1 MLGLPGLK
9 GGLLR
14 EIVEF
19 GRGGGPSVPLLEIG
33 DQVALPPR
41 DQPVPLRPP
50 VEQSQVGAFELTNRP
65 FRIAPRT
72 VHEPHPELAGQVLLQ
87 CGVVEL
93 RHGDVG
99 LEHDPAVD
107 RQPGAV
113 LGRLHLVR
121 DRDVRVQVRIA
132 CSGVAMREG
141 RRDDAV
147 GLHLPDAVAAAP
159 GVDRQLLHEAEAVRD
174 GLVVAALD
182 HVGDLRVGQR
192 PQGRHRLH
200 WGEGGVVAGNAA
212 AHWPRGPDDETGQLA
227 GVHRL
232 AAEALVEVL
241 ASHLGPE
248 LCADLRRHRG
258 AWVAAVREIPIADA
272 LGELDA
278 EFGHSRIDAVPL
290 AELHG
295 VPDVTV
301 GRAEIQRGE
310 PLSGQGVVAE
320 PEQREH
326 LVGGHDVS
334 GDHAINPHQ
343 ARPDPVAR
351 ALALLFV
358 VVRQAGVP
366 LLGRIHRRHLPGQVV
381 VARAGGQLVQ
391 TQHGNSISFRPN
403 PLSLGRG
410 CIRTPEAGLLCT
422 RVSLTVGS
430 AAIGSAGKGAV
441 IPSIS
446 QLAELDGPP
455 AVTFRLF
462 WRTREQPE
470 RRTRRAGTPHC
481 HRRRSRRL
489 RGVVWRNVLT

>member
-1 MLGLPGLK
+1 MLGLPGLE

-19 GRGGGPSVPLLEIG
+19 GRGGRPSVPLLEIG

-41 DQPVPLRPP
+41 DQLVPLRPP
-50 VEQSQVGAFELTNRP
+50 LEQGQVDALELTNRP
-65 FRIAPRT
+65 FRIAPRP

-87 CGVVEL
+87 GGVVEL

-113 LGRLHLVR
+113 VRRLHLVR
-121 DRDVRVQVRIA
+121 DRDVRVQVGIA
-132 CSGVAMREG
+132 GAGVAMREG

-159 GVDRQLLHEAEAVRD
+159 GVDRQLLHEAEAVGD

-182 HVGDLRVGQR
+182 RGGDLRVGQR

-232 AAEALVEVL
+232 AAEALAEVL
-241 ASHLGPE
+241 PSHLGAE
-248 LCADLRRHRG
+248 LCPDLRRHRG
-258 AWVAAVREIPIADA
+258 ARVAAVSEIPIADA

-278 EFGHSRIDAVPL
+278 EFGHSRVDAVPL

-310 PLSGQGVVAE
+310 PLSGEGVVAE
-320 PEQREH
+320 PEQRQH

-334 GDHAINPHQ
+334 GDHAVDADQ
-343 ARPDPVAR
+343 ARADPAAR
-351 ALALLFV
+351 ALTLLV
-358 VVRQAGVP
+358 VVVGQAGVP
-366 LLGRIHRRHLPGQVV
+366 LLGGIHRRYLPGQVV
-381 VARAGGQLVQ
+381 VARPGGQLVQ
-391 TQHGNSISFRPN
+391 TQHGNSLSFRPN
-403 PLSLGRG
+403 PLIWGGSVSRGRG
-410 CIRTPEAGLLCT
+410 EAPPGWVPGGASCLLWQAVRGWCAGRGRRWCQSDMRGLVTALRC
-422 RVSLTVGS
+422 SGS
-430 AAIGSAGKGAV
+430 VRFCAV
-441 IPSIS
+441 
-446 QLAELDGPP
+446 
-455 AVTFRLF
+455 
-462 WRTREQPE
+462 
-470 RRTRRAGTPHC
+470 
-481 HRRRSRRL
+481 
-489 RGVVWRNVLT
+489 